1 MMPRPLMDRGLRVHR
16 QQLLFLNAGNIS
28 LLLFFLLVVVF
39 AHPQHAQAGHP
50 SALRLTG
57 PVSETRL
64 EPAVSYF
71 CDTSG
76 QMSLE
81 QVRQQTLLPLPHPTI
96 VFGYRHG
103 DCWFHFRLENASQ
116 QVLPLLLQVNYPI
129 LDHVEFFAPGT
140 RENSHQQLGD
150 NLPFSDRALRT
161 RAFVIPLQLEP
172 GTGQDYF
179 LRIASTSSMNVP
191 LTLSSRD
198 AFFDALEL
206 QSWTRG
212 AGFGIT
218 IGLIIYHLFLWLAVR
233 ERIYRYYVLYIGSA
247 FLYLLCFEGMAYRLW
262 PDSPVWNAHA
272 QLVFV
277 FTMLAAGSLF
287 ARDYLGTAD
296 WRRSDRF
303 LLGMALTCLA
313 AIPLH
318 FLFPVALGYQ
328 LQPVL
333 ALATMAGISAI
344 ALRRLRSGVREAR
357 LFILSWG
364 LLLLM
369 AVTLSLQSFGAFP
382 GLPFTFTLNG
392 MEIAFIVQQ
401 VLLAL
406 ALADR
411 LNILKRERTAQ
422 EQAVMRAEAESA
434 AKTEFLAR
442 MSHEIRTPMNA
453 LMGIT
458 QLLQDTALD
467 RVQKSY
473 VDTLNSSGHAL
484 LNVINDILDY
494 SKISAGKIE
503 LEMIDFNLL
512 GLLDECIQVFSLSAR
527 EKSLSLICERSR
539 DLPSHVRGDAG
550 RLRQIIL
557 NLLSNAIKFT
567 DYGNVFLRVGV
578 EEMTASRVRLRFEVE
593 DNGIGIPEDKL
604 PQLFESF
611 MQADSS
617 TSRQYGGSGLG
628 LAISRQLVELM
639 HGKISVSSTLGQ
651 GTLFRFTVLL
661 KTAAASPPMPDPRN
675 ITISPLLFAGTHA
688 LVVEDNP
695 INQLVIHGFLQKV
708 GIEARLASGGQE
720 ALDILQAG
728 EEKFDLIFMDCEMP
742 FMDGFETTR
751 RLRRWEQETQ
761 TPPHVVIALTA
772 HALPEHRERCLAAG
786 MNDYLSKPLLL
797 ARLVEKLHGILGR

>member
-1 MMPRPLMDRGLRVHR
+1 MQHRPRH
-16 QQLLFLNAGNIS
+16 LLPILASIIF
-28 LLLFFLLVVVF
+28 LLLSFCPPALAADRPALVL
-39 AHPQHAQAGHP
+39 H
-50 SALRLTG
+50 G
-57 PVSETRL
+57 PVNAVRV
-64 EPAVSYF
+64 EPHVSWL

-76 QMSLE
+76 NKALDE
-81 QVRQQTLLPLPHPTI
+81 IRQHLQTLHHPVI
-96 VFGYRHG
+96 VFGYEKG
-103 DCWFHFRLENASQ
+103 ACWFHFRLENADTKS
-116 QVLPLLLQVNYPI
+116 LDLILHLNYPI
-129 LDHVEFFAPGT
+129 LDSVELFAPGST
-140 RENSHQQLGD
+140 RPYLQMGD
-150 NLPFSDRALRT
+150 KFPFAQRPIAT
-161 RAFVIPLQLEP
+161 RAFVIPLQLAP
-172 GTGQDYF
+172 GQGQDYF

-191 LTLSSRD
+191 LTLSSTENYIG
-198 AFFDALEL
+198 AHETTE
-206 QSWTRG
+206 WIHG

-218 IGLIIYHLFLWLAVR
+218 IGLIVYHLFLWLAVR
-233 ERIYRYYVLYIGSA
+233 ERIYRFYVLYMSSA
-247 FLYLLCFEGMAYRLW
+247 LFYIFCFEGMAFELW
-262 PDSPVWNAHA
+262 PTLPGWNAHA
-272 QLVFV
+272 QLFFV
-277 FTMLAAGSLF
+277 FLMLASGALF
-287 ARDYLGTAD
+287 ARDYLRTSEWHRAD
-296 WRRSDRF
+296 RILKAVAGID
-303 LLGMALTCLA
+303 LGA
-313 AIPLH
+313 
-318 FLFPVALGYQ
+318 VALQFMLPLGTGYK

-333 ALATMAGISAI
+333 ALITMLAI
-344 ALRRLRSGVREAR
+344 IGVAVMRWRSGLREAR
-357 LFILSWG
+357 LFLLSWG
-364 LLLLM
+364 LLLGM
-369 AVTLSLQSFGAFP
+369 ATIISLQSFGAFP
-382 GLPFTFTLNG
+382 SLPFLLTLNG
-392 MEIAFIVQQ
+392 MEIAFILQQ

-411 LNILKRERTAQ
+411 LNILKQEKTAQ
-422 EQAVMRAEAESA
+422 QQAIMRAEAESA

-458 QLLQDTALD
+458 QLLQDTSLD
-467 RVQKSY
+467 RVQKNY

-512 GLLDECIQVFSLSAR
+512 NLIDECIQVFSLSAR

-567 DYGNVFLRVGV
+567 DYGNIFLRVGV
-578 EEMTASRVRLRFEVE
+578 EEVSSSRVRLRIEVE
-593 DNGIGIPEDKL
+593 DNGVGIPAEKL
-604 PQLFESF
+604 PHLFESF
-611 MQADSS
+611 MQADPS

-639 HGKISVSSTLGQ
+639 HGKISVSSTVGQ

-661 KTAAASPPMPDPRN
+661 KTATASPPLPDPRE
-675 ITISPLLFAGTHA
+675 IAISPMLFAGTHA

-720 ALDILQAG
+720 ALDILQSGA
-728 EEKFDLIFMDCEMP
+728 EKFDIIFMDCEMP

-751 RLRRWEQETQ
+751 RLRHWEQVSQ
-761 TPPHVVIALTA
+761 TPAHIIIALTA
-772 HALPEHRERCLAAG
+772 HALPEHRERCLASG

-797 ARLVEKLHGILGR
+797 SRLVEKLHGILGR